1 MTAAIP
7 PTFVEQAAILR
18 ELRGRERAQRRRQ
31 LEELFQVSSSTM
43 SRWLHALSIV
53 CHERSD
59 KGKRVSGVK
68 EEHLQTVFTIQY
80 SSYKK
85 TQGPIMP
92 AADAIEIAER
102 NGRIPAGILTPSSY
116 NAWLRATGIGR
127 DKVDTPEP
135 HRDMV
140 SLGPQHVHQAD
151 WSLAINWKIKNN
163 KAVYDEL
170 VYKNKLP
177 ASGEPRLWRL
187 LVTDHTSGMIFPWYT
202 AAAGEDVTILIEGLW
217 RAWTEKMYQ
226 GESIQHLY
234 PFRGVPRILMLDRGP
249 GTKSQVMQNF
259 LAHLGVKLNVCEGAR
274 SKGQVEG
281 AHWWWE
287 QRFES
292 RFRLDPVIDIE
303 RLNDDAV
310 AFAAKICKEEIHSRT
325 KATRTAHWEFHLN
338 RSFETQLRVPNCDFA
353 EAKRFAVSPSKIATV
368 GGSGIIQFRGQ
379 RYRVPQALLYERKV
393 SVAFS
398 PFEFPSVYVR
408 SATDQN
414 APQFLCQPLAFN
426 EHGFP
431 EDGVIIG
438 AEFKSHK
445 DSVRAQ
451 MVKDAD
457 RTVKEYVTAGERFV
471 TRGYHLEDL
480 QASGIKSRE
489 TEIEVSPE
497 HPIYNKFQAREIVS
511 QAIGGRPFSPAEV
524 RYLARFSDQVTQEE
538 IDDAIAAIQ
547 RGLTAAVVSMPI
559 GG

>member
-1 MTAAIP
+1 MTASIP
-7 PTFVEQAAILR
+7 PTFAEQASSLR
-18 ELRGRERAQRRRQ
+18 ELHGRGRAQRRRE
-31 LEELFQVSSSTM
+31 LEALFQVSSSTM

-59 KGKRVSGVK
+59 KGRRVSGVT
-68 EEHLQTVFTIQY
+68 EGHLQTVFAIQY

-102 NGRIPAGILTPSSY
+102 NGQVPHGVLTPSSY
-116 NAWLRATGIGR
+116 NAWLRATGIAR

-135 HRDMV
+135 HRDLV

-151 WSLAINWKIKNN
+151 WSLAIYWKIKNN
-163 KAVYDEL
+163 KAVFDEL

-177 ASGEPRLWRL
+177 AEGEPRLWRL
-187 LVTDHTSGMIFPWYT
+187 IVTDHTSGMIFAWYT
-202 AAAGEDVTILIEGLW
+202 AAVGENVSILIEGLW
-217 RAWTEKMYQ
+217 KAWTEKIYQ

-259 LAHLGVKLNVCEGAR
+259 LSHLGVKLNICEGAR
-274 SKGQVEG
+274 SKGQVESG
-281 AHWWWE
+281 HWWWE

-303 RLNDDAV
+303 RLNDDAI
-310 AFAAKICKEEIHSRT
+310 AFAAKLCKDEIHSRT
-325 KATRTAHWEFHLN
+325 KAPRTAHWEFHLN

-379 RYRVPQALLYERKV
+379 RYRVPQALLYEKKV
-393 SVAFS
+393 SVACS

-408 SATDQN
+408 SAENQD

-431 EDGVIIG
+431 EDGVVIG
-438 AEFKSHK
+438 SEFKAHK

-451 MVKDAD
+451 RVKDAD
-457 RTVKEYVTAGERFV
+457 RAVKAYAAGGERFV
-471 TRGYHLEDL
+471 TRGYHLEGL
-480 QASGIKSRE
+480 QPSGIKSRE
-489 TEIEVSPE
+489 TEIEVSPVD
-497 HPIYNKFQAREIVS
+497 PIYSKFQARDMVHR
-511 QAIGGRPFSPAEV
+511 ALGGRPFSPAEA
-524 RYLARFSDQVTQEE
+524 RYLMRFGDQVTQEE
-538 IDDAIAAIQ
+538 IDAAIAAIQ
-547 RGLTAAVVSMPI
+547 GGLIADVVAMPI